1 MEYDLND
8 IEKISAFT
16 SWSTKRKIDELLR
29 IDCKMYTTLGID
41 STSKER
47 EEAKKYSRKIYN
59 HIKKLDHRMG
69 TEFLLAMDKK

>member
-1 MEYDLND
+1 
-8 IEKISAFT
+8 
-16 SWSTKRKIDELLR
+16 
-29 IDCKMYTTLGID
+29 MYTTLGID

>member
-1 MEYDLND
+1 MEYDLKD
-8 IEKISAFT
+8 IDKVAAFK
-16 SWSTKRKIDELLR
+16 SWTNKKKIDELLR
-29 IDCKMYTTLGID
+29 IDCKMYTNLGKD

-69 TEFLLAMDKK
+69 FEFLLAMDKK